1 MKSSED
7 LRARLR
13 AIDHRGYPAYKDLKG
28 QYDFGDYV
36 LSIDH
41 VQGDPFAAPSQLSIH
56 MSGRQAGFPGQLYA
70 LPCQRVALQDALT
83 RHFGRQAA
91 RASFQATRSQSPQA
105 ISPRD
110 RPRITVTEDWL
121 PQLPP
126 VSMSMGI

>member
-41 VQGDPFAAPSQLSIH
+41 VQGDPFAAPSRLSVH
-56 MSGRQAGFPGQLYA
+56 VNGRRAGFPAEYYDS
-70 LPCQRVALQDALT
+70 REKRITLQDHLT
-83 RHFGRQAA
+83 RLFGAQLARGGWRPDTSFCASRRAFLPEDGPSTPGSWKRCSSTSCPAA
-91 RASFQATRSQSPQA
+91 C
-105 ISPRD
+105 
-110 RPRITVTEDWL
+110 
-121 PQLPP
+121 
-126 VSMSMGI
+126 